1 MNVKGFR
8 APAVPLVTHD
18 PFFSLWSSSTCLTD
32 DSTRHWTGVRQYMFG
47 IVVFDG
53 VIYEFMGK
61 VGAADDRYF
70 TGFPKLRQVDCQ
82 IRPMTTVYR
91 FDHPQFTMELKFTS
105 PLLLDD
111 LDILARPVSYVDY
124 TITPKDGE
132 RHTAIVQF
140 GFSGEFCV
148 DMTTQK
154 VAIGKTEQSYYF
166 TSGYENMLKNCG
178 DDHRIEWGSFH
189 IAAADYAF
197 DAKSLRTYQLH
208 LQREYGD
215 KNRFVNPLNS
225 QGPNREQIGP
235 DSYALGEF
243 TSVHPYYPTI
253 LIKKEF
259 DLTGAGIADGFAL
272 AYDDGKCLQ
281 YFGENV
287 EAYWKRNGQTFDEM
301 LRLSLVQREEVL
313 AKVAAFEE
321 RLLEKANKV
330 SAKYADIVSLAYRQ
344 AVAGHKLAFY
354 KGELLFVSKENYSN
368 GCAATVDVTYP
379 SIPLFLMYAPELV
392 EGMLRPIF
400 KLVEKNLWQWEF
412 APHDAGTYPLLNGQV
427 YGFLPRHLEARPD
440 PLDSQMPIEECG
452 NMLLIVA
459 AVCAAQKDMH
469 CFTQHRQILK
479 QWADYLVKM
488 GYNPENQ
495 LCTDDFAG
503 HLAHNC
509 NLSVKAICALA
520 AYAKMLRNVGE
531 DGSYYRAKAEE
542 FTEIWEREAFD
553 GDHYRLTFDQEG
565 SWSMKYNMVWDKLLK
580 LDLFSRKVYDLEL
593 AWYKKMMNAYGL
605 PLDNRGETSKSDWQM
620 WATRL
625 FDDKEFT
632 DLTVDA
638 MWRFLCDTPDRV
650 PFSDCNYTTAPYTRI
665 FIARTVQGGLFINLL
680 ELM

>member
-18 PFFSLWSSSTCLTD
+18 PFFSLWSSGTNLTD
-32 DSTRHWTGVRQYMFG
+32 DNTRHWTGVRQYMFG

-61 VGAADDRYF
+61 VGAVDDRYY
-70 TGFPKLRQVDCQ
+70 TGFPKLTQVGCE

-91 FDHPQFTMELKFTS
+91 FDHPAFEMELTFTS
-105 PLLLDD
+105 PLLLSD
-111 LDILARPVSYVDY
+111 LEVLSRPVSYVDY
-124 TITPKDGE
+124 TLRAKDGKE
-132 RHTAIVQF
+132 HTAVVQF

-148 DMTTQK
+148 DMTTQQ
-154 VAIGKTEQSYYF
+154 VTIGKTEKTYYF
-166 TSGYENMLKNCG
+166 TSGDENMLKNCG

-189 IAAADYAF
+189 IAAKDHDF
-197 DAKSLRTYQLH
+197 EAKSLRTYQLH

-235 DSYALGEF
+235 GSYELGVF
-243 TSVHPYYPTI
+243 TPVHPYYPTI
-253 LIKKEF
+253 LIKKAYA
-259 DLTGAGIADGFAL
+259 LTGEVCGGFAL

-287 EAYWKRNGQTFDEM
+287 DAYWKRNGQSFDQM
-301 LRLSLVQREEVL
+301 LSLALAQRSQVL
-313 AKVAAFEE
+313 EKVAVFEAE
-321 RLLEKANKV
+321 LLEKANKI
-330 SAKYADIVSLAYRQ
+330 SAKYADIVALAYRQ
-344 AVAGHKLAFY
+344 AVAGHKLAY
-354 KGELLFVSKENYSN
+354 HKGELLFISKENYSN

-400 KLVEKNLWQWEF
+400 KLLEKGLWQWEF

-427 YGFLPRHLEARPD
+427 YGFLPRHLAARPD

-459 AVCAAQKDMH
+459 AVCAAQKDMG
-469 CFTQHRQILK
+469 CFTRYEQMLK

-520 AYAKMLRNVGE
+520 AYAKMLEATGR
-531 DGSYYRAKAEE
+531 DGSAYRAKAEE
-542 FTEIWEREAFD
+542 FAAAWETEAFD
-553 GDHYRLTFDQEG
+553 GDHYRLTFDQVG

-593 AWYKKMMNAYGL
+593 AWYKKYMNAYGL

-632 DLTVDA
+632 DMTVDA
-638 MWRFLCDTPDRV
+638 MWQFLCDTPDRV
-650 PFSDCNYTTAPYTRI
+650 PFSDCNYTTEPYTRI

-680 ELM
+680 ELI